1 MAQAKLPARYVQ
13 SRSRYQLPTHGWSSL
28 ALPLS
33 AHQHTLW
40 ANAQQES
47 NPNNFNI
54 SIKIQYSI
62 STSQSNILMA
72 QPYTQAQPVSYSL
85 SIGAW
90 VLKRVPC
97 MPQSPTIWWL
107 FNHEGPTL
115 HTPHGEF
122 HRSKPFIHNNI
133 PLQIIIQLHAY
144 HKHIIISLINKILG
158 PSPTYTI
165 TRAKPSQTL

>member
-1 MAQAKLPARYVQ
+1 MYSPAPGT
-13 SRSRYQLPTHGWSSL
+13 SSQLMVDPAWPYPYLHINTHYEL
-28 ALPLS
+28 TLS
-33 AHQHTLW
+33 KRVFQTI
-40 ANAQQES
+40 N
-47 NPNNFNI
+47 NI

-62 STSQSNILMA
+62 STKQSNSHMA

-85 SIGAW
+85 SIGKW

-144 HKHIIISLINKILG
+144 HKHIIISLINEIIG